1 MILRFSK
8 ILFIFLKSIF
18 LYNSNNKTKSPELYY
33 CGSCLRIALRYPVKS
48 RNDFLISIRIY
59 KNIISSLIFKNIEY
73 ENFEKNNGVAIIDRS
88 LNLQKSEEITF
99 MNILGLKLI

>member
-33 CGSCLRIALRYPVKS
+33 CGSCLFKDSFRYPVNS

-59 KNIISSLIFKNIEY
+59 KNIISCLIFK
-73 ENFEKNNGVAIIDRS
+73 K
-88 LNLQKSEEITF
+88 LNMK
-99 MNILGLKLI
+99 ILKKTMV